1 MRTTDND
8 TPMIKMLVP
17 HRHAGALI
25 GKGGENMK
33 RLETDSGAR
42 IKLSQSSEFYPE
54 TGERVL
60 SARGDVNQVQCAV
73 EMVLQSLEASGRGN
87 QEEGA
92 EMPAQQVRLI
102 IPERAAGSLIGKGGE
117 NIRRLQEDSSSRVSV
132 SGKVRLFWTFVG
144 QDAALSVPPCDE
156 KSAGRVSHC
165 PSTPLLHVYTHAQ
178 PTHPTLPLLSD
189 LLPPTHHPSISKF
202 VSSFHADL
210 LPRWD
215 LHAAEIAAP
224 SPSLDTRH
232 TILAPLSAGFSLF
245 SPSLF
250 LQLPA
255 RRISRTPPLKCSMS
269 VLSRSLTAFGRSPTR
284 ACPRC

>member
-1 MRTTDND
+1 MRATDND

-60 SARGDVNQVQCAV
+60 SARGDVNQVQRAV

-132 SGKVRLFWTFVG
+132 SGKVCLDLWWGKTRRG
-144 QDAALSVPPCDE
+144 QHRAE
-156 KSAGRVSHC
+156 K
-165 PSTPLLHVYTHAQ
+165 
-178 PTHPTLPLLSD
+178 
-189 LLPPTHHPSISKF
+189 
-202 VSSFHADL
+202 
-210 LPRWD
+210 
-215 LHAAEIAAP
+215 
-224 SPSLDTRH
+224 
-232 TILAPLSAGFSLF
+232 
-245 SPSLF
+245 
-250 LQLPA
+250 
-255 RRISRTPPLKCSMS
+255 
-269 VLSRSLTAFGRSPTR
+269 
-284 ACPRC
+284 